1 MFPDR
6 TPEECRRIDAAYY
19 TAFPGVKEYHN
30 YCYQRAQ
37 VSSYTENL
45 FGIRYYGVTGHK
57 LINMLIQGSAAFYL
71 KLKIIELYQY
81 MKQHNIKSKLQMQ
94 IHDELSWEKYK
105 NEDFVFFAF
114 KDIME
119 TWKDGLVPIVADM
132 ELTTTTWAEKVEI
145 NSLEEMRKQYV

>member
-1 MFPDR
+1 
-6 TPEECRRIDAAYY
+6 
-19 TAFPGVKEYHN
+19 
-30 YCYQRAQ
+30 
-37 VSSYTENL
+37 
-45 FGIRYYGVTGHK
+45 
-57 LINMLIQGSAAFYL
+57 
-71 KLKIIELYQY
+71 

-132 ELTTTTWAEKVEI
+132 ELTTTTWAEKVEV
-145 NSLEEMRKQYV
+145 NSLEEMRSQYV